1 MSDVHDV
8 GQVSRE
14 YVCEIDARATE
25 SILPSNELILISM
38 SSSCLR
44 WLANWDVVAR
54 YAKLPIP
61 KAIIPPH
68 PSTS

>member
-25 SILPSNELILISM
+25 SILPSKELILISI
-38 SSSCLR
+38 SSNCLR
-44 WLANWDVVAR
+44 LLANWDVVAR